1 MKVMRYAI
9 LALGALV
16 AGLSSADVF
25 KDVLGY
31 YCGGVDLDGDGVA
44 APSEIKDARRA
55 GIPDAKSHQI
65 EPRFSSTS
73 ANGRRATNSVHWTVC
88 DVDCAIAGVT
98 LKNQRCL
105 EFTSIATLGTGEQQ
119 DTAYGFNLPFNDDVG
134 AGKTNQ
140 PMTVLFRYRLPEAAD
155 NVNAAGAEYTDGLS
169 YLCDFGYNFGSK
181 CGFRFGVNN
190 SSVSTN
196 NTFYFDIGKNA
207 YKQTLHYT
215 NETYRSRGACW
226 NEVAL
231 VLPYSNKS
239 GLDLRLYQPGRSV
252 ATWHGEGQNGTPL
265 AGGLMTVGR
274 SSSNSSYG
282 TAFRG
287 KIHMFAIWNRVLSNA
302 EIAEAFSY
310 LPQTDDDEIAYRPG
324 KPVFRIGNQD
334 YGNDLFAGAEDS
346 TVVLSEAGA
355 DVRTVPHR
363 MAAGAKVSITA
374 GLSKYETNYNHIV
387 RIGTADAGSS
397 GTFRLTV
404 GGVTVGD
411 VDVQPNAFASLL
423 VPATCLGGE
432 TVSLDL
438 ECLAA
443 GAEGIALKYFDLHG
457 AWSMGIKDRSKADF
471 SGSTLTPF
479 YVGESGMERF
489 PKGVG
494 TSRTIAFQLPQELC
508 EGYRYA
514 VDLAIL
520 TGSSSKNLGLTVN
533 GTTIMELQK
542 VGNYQDFSFT
552 IPNGVLQP
560 YPETNRIVTSFSSTS
575 DSGWADLDYFRLRPV
590 KARSLGT
597 VIIFR

>member
-1 MKVMRYAI
+1 MKAMRYAI

-31 YCGGVDLDGDGVA
+31 YCGGVDLGGDGVA
-44 APSEIKDARRA
+44 APSEIKDARRV
-55 GIPDAKSHQI
+55 GIPSAKSHQI
-65 EPRFSSTS
+65 EPHIPSTTLDK
-73 ANGRRATNSVHWTVC
+73 RCATNSVRWTVC
-88 DVDCAIAGVT
+88 DVDCAVAGVT

-105 EFTSIATLGTGEQQ
+105 EFTSIKTDPSTGAKS

-140 PMTVLFRYRLPEAAD
+140 PMTVLFRYRLPEAEA
-155 NVNAAGAEYTDGLS
+155 NVNAAGEAYTSGRS
-169 YLCDFGYNFGSK
+169 FLCDFGYDNGNR

-190 SSVSTN
+190 SPTVNSL
-196 NTFYFDIGKNA
+196 YFDIGKNA
-207 YKQTLHYT
+207 YKDDICFT
-215 NETYRSRGACW
+215 NEDYQTRGACW

-231 VLPYSNKS
+231 ILPCDNTS
-239 GLDLRLYQPGRSV
+239 GLTLKLYQPGRSV
-252 ATWHGEGQNGTPL
+252 YTRDFKGQNGTL
-265 AGGLMTVGR
+265 GVDGQMTIGR
-274 SSSNSSYG
+274 SSNSTSYG

-287 KIHMFAIWNRVLSNA
+287 KMHMFAVWNRVLSDA
-302 EIAEAFSY
+302 EINEAFNS
-310 LPQTDDDEIAYRPG
+310 LPHTDGDEFAYRPG

-374 GLSKYETNYNHIV
+374 ELSKYETNYNHIV

-411 VDVQPNAFASLL
+411 IDVQPNAFASLL
-423 VPATCLGGE
+423 VPAACLDGE
-432 TVSLDL
+432 TVGLDL

-443 GAEGIALKYFDLHG
+443 GAEGVALKYFDLHG
-457 AWSMGIKDRSKADF
+457 AWSMGIKDKSKADF
-471 SGSTLTPF
+471 PGNQLTPF
-479 YVGESGMERF
+479 YVGESEMERF
-489 PKGVG
+489 PRGVG
-494 TSRTIAFQLPQELC
+494 STRTIAFQLPQELC

-514 VDLAIL
+514 VDLAIFQ
-520 TGSSSKNLGLTVN
+520 GSVNKSLGLTVN

-542 VGNYQDFSFT
+542 VNNNQDLSFT
-552 IPNGVLQP
+552 IPNGILQP
-560 YPETNRIVTSFSSTS
+560 YPETNRIVTSFSSTAE
-575 DSGWADLDYFRLRPV
+575 GAWADLDYFRLRPV
-590 KARSLGT
+590 KARSSGMI
-597 VIIFR
+597 IIFR

>member
-44 APSEIKDARRA
+44 APSEIRDARRA

-65 EPRFSSTS
+65 EPRIPSTTLDK
-73 ANGRRATNSVHWTVC
+73 RCATNSVRWTVC
-88 DVDCAIAGVT
+88 DVDCAVAGVT

-105 EFTSIATLGTGEQQ
+105 EFTSIKTDPSTGAKS
-119 DTAYGFNLPFNDDVG
+119 DTAYGFNLPFKEDVG

-140 PMTVLFRYRLPEAAD
+140 PMTVLFRYRLPEAEA
-155 NVNAAGAEYTDGLS
+155 NVNAAGEAYTSGRS
-169 YLCDFGYNFGSK
+169 FLCDFGYDNGNK
-181 CGFRFGVNN
+181 CGFRFGVDN
-190 SSVSTN
+190 STTHNSL
-196 NTFYFDIGKNA
+196 YFDIGKNA
-207 YKQTLHYT
+207 YKDDICFT
-215 NETYRSRGACW
+215 NEDYQTRGACW

-231 VLPYSNKS
+231 ILPCNNTS
-239 GLDLRLYQPGRSV
+239 GLTLKLYQPGRSV
-252 ATWHGEGQNGTPL
+252 YTEDFKGQNGTL
-265 AGGLMTVGR
+265 GVDGQMTIGR
-274 SSSNSSYG
+274 SSNSSSYG

-287 KIHMFAIWNRVLSNA
+287 KMHMFAVWNRVLSDA
-302 EIAEAFSY
+302 EINEAFNS
-310 LPQTDDDEIAYRPG
+310 LPHTDGDEFAYRPG

-363 MAAGAKVSITA
+363 MSAGAKVSITA
-374 GLSKYETNYNHIV
+374 ELSKYETNYNHIV

-411 VDVQPNAFASLL
+411 IDVQPNAFASLL
-423 VPATCLGGE
+423 VPAACLDGE
-432 TVSLDL
+432 TVGLDL

-443 GAEGIALKYFDLHG
+443 GAEGVALKYFDLHG
-457 AWSMGIKDRSKADF
+457 AWSMGIKDKSKADF
-471 SGSTLTPF
+471 PGNQLTPF
-479 YVGESGMERF
+479 YVGESEMERF
-489 PKGVG
+489 PRGVG
-494 TSRTIAFQLPQELC
+494 STRTIAFQLPQELC

-514 VDLAIL
+514 VDLAIFQ
-520 TGSSSKNLGLTVN
+520 GSVNKSLGLTVN

-542 VGNYQDFSFT
+542 VNNNQDLSFT
-552 IPNGVLQP
+552 IPNGILQP
-560 YPETNRIVTSFSSTS
+560 YPETNRIVTSFSSTAE
-575 DSGWADLDYFRLRPV
+575 GAWADLDYFRLRPV
-590 KARSLGT
+590 KARSSGMI
-597 VIIFR
+597 IIFR